1 MTGKDILSLTFLAY
15 TDLSAKQYKFMAMPS
30 ATGTVNTAGSAV
42 ATIGILQD
50 KPSAAN
56 RPACVRVAGV
66 SKLVLGGTVAAGDRL
81 TPDTN
86 GDGVAITSDDGEYGA
101 IALEPGDDN
110 DVIEVLLERGTISG
124 SADD

>member
-15 TDLSAKQYKFMAMPS
+15 TDLSTKQYKFMAVPS
-30 ATGTVNTAGSAV
+30 STGTVNTAGSAV

-66 SKLVLGGTVAAGDRL
+66 SKLVLGGTVTAGARL

-86 GDGVAITSDDGEYGA
+86 GDGVATVANLAEYGA

-110 DVIEVLLERGTISG
+110 DVIEVLLERGTVS
-124 SADD
+124 SNT